1 MEEWSGLACVTD
13 NVVIINLIYFYSIF
27 LTYVTNC
34 FTKKKKISW
43 GRKEKRKEIR
53 THVKHF
59 KKFSQRTRKKTWFAF
74 NWEIWKR
81 SFRQNGACCDC
92 LVRGHVCYDQLS
104 CFFVDTLIDRVF
116 VCVCVFQFV
125 EKRREMKSEGRT
137 EKELEE
143 SYCFLLADNVKVRLT
158 LRCVVGC
165 CPRGRGDNSVR

>member
-1 MEEWSGLACVTD
+1 MEEWSGLAGVTD

-104 CFFVDTLIDRVF
+104 CFFVDTLIDRVC
-116 VCVCVFQFV
+116 VCVCFSLWRRGGRWSQR
-125 EKRREMKSEGRT
+125 EGQKRSWRRATVSCWLIM
-137 EKELEE
+137 
-143 SYCFLLADNVKVRLT
+143 
-158 LRCVVGC
+158 LRW
-165 CPRGRGDNSVR
+165 D